1 MRFLLR
7 LTPTDPDRTSALGV
21 VRGIVASVGAR
32 AVNPKWTSRGALE
45 IDIFAGTL
53 ADFQT
58 ALAALEP
65 LGRID
70 FWRDLQETQPPMTK
84 AESVAEAVRLFNAE
98 RFWEAHEVLESLWRV
113 AEGEEKSL
121 LQGLI
126 LVCAAFVHM
135 QKDEVEV
142 ALGIAKR
149 ALTKLS
155 GGLGT
160 YHGISVSA
168 VRNNVQKMVDEGS
181 LFLFEL

>member
-1 MRFLLR
+1 M
-7 LTPTDPDRTSALGV
+7 AV
-21 VRGIVASVGAR
+21 VRGLAASVGAR

-45 IDIFAGTL
+45 IDIFAETR

-65 LGRID
+65 LGRVD
-70 FWRDLQETQPPMTK
+70 FWRDLQVPQPPMTK
-84 AESVAEAVRLFNAE
+84 AESVAEAVLLFNAE
-98 RFWEAHEVLESLWRV
+98 RFWEGHEVLESLWRV

-149 ALTKLS
+149 SLAKLS
-155 GGLGT
+155 GGPGT
-160 YHGISVSA
+160 YHGISVAA
-168 VRNNVQKMVDEGS
+168 VRKSVRTMVDEGA
-181 LFLFEL
+181 LFLFKL